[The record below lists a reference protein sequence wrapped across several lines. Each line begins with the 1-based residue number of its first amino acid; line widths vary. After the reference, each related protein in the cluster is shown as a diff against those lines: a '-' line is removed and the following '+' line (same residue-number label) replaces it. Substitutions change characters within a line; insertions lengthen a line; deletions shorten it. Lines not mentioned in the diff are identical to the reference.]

1 MAVLKRDYININL
14 AIKFSV
20 ELKELSYYVDNR
32 FYKFGE
38 ALETNSYL
46 HIVKT

>member
-1 MAVLKRDYININL
+1 MNGGFGGSRTNNSPKKRLKSFNINL

-20 ELKELSYYVDNR
+20 ELIGLSYYVLNR

-38 ALETNSYL
+38 L
-46 HIVKT
+46 